1 MRNLCRIASIFIAIA
16 MALTLTT
23 GCTTA
28 ARLARP
34 LSQAGSALFT
44 SATFSDLKL
53 TGVKTGPVLPI
64 QPATA
69 DAVAPADEATLQAI
83 TQIRRQGPVGV
94 LLPVTQVGE
103 TTPWWIFCPAGALQA
118 RCEEIPL
125 NARVTFSGQPL
136 GHGMVLLPN
145 RLTWTAQ

>member
-1 MRNLCRIASIFIAIA
+1 VKEYIFIPL
-16 MALTLTT
+16 ALTLLTT

-28 ARLARP
+28 ARLVRP
-34 LSQAGSALFT
+34 LSQAGTALFT

-53 TGVKTGPVLPI
+53 TGIKTGPAIPL
-64 QPATA
+64 QAEPAGSPL
-69 DAVAPADEATLQAI
+69 DDATLQAI
-83 TQIRRQGPVGV
+83 SQIRRQAPVGL
-94 LLPVTQVGE
+94 LLPVTQVGD
-103 TTPWWIFCPAGALQA
+103 TMPWWIFCPAGELQA
-118 RCEEIPL
+118 LCESIPV